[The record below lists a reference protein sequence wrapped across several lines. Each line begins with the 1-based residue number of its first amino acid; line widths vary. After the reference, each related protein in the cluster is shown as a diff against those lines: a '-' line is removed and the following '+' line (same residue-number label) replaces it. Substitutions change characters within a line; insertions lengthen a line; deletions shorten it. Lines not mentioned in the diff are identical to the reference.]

1 MARLLEIDSLTK
13 RFGPIVA
20 VDNLSFTV
28 DRGEVLGFLGPNG
41 SGKTTTMRM
50 VTGFLQPSDGLV
62 RVDGHDVVREPIAV
76 KRRIGYLP
84 EGAPAYGDMSPR
96 SLFAFI
102 ADVRGITGAAKRDA
116 IDRSI
121 ARLELERVVHQPIE
135 TLSKGFKRRVGLAA
149 ALLHDPDLLVLDEPT
164 DGLDP
169 NQKHQVRELLK
180 TMAHDKAI
188 VISTHLLEE
197 VNAICTRAIIIGRG
211 RMLAD
216 ALPQQLEERSRWH
229 NAVGVRVAVA
239 DADRAMGIFGA
250 LAMIDSVE
258 PVARAG
264 GFAEIVAFTSAGV
277 NALVAVREAAAA
289 NNIVVSEIY
298 AERGRLD
305 DVFREL
311 TLPRLGVRSNA

>member
-1 MARLLEIDSLTK
+1 MLEIDSLSK

-50 VTGFLQPSDGLV
+50 VTGFLQPSDGAV
-62 RVDGHDVVREPIAV
+62 RVDGHDVVKEPIAV

-96 SLFAFI
+96 ALFGFI
-102 ADVRGITGAAKRDA
+102 ADVRGITGAARRDA
-116 IDRSI
+116 IDRSVS
-121 ARLELERVVHQPIE
+121 RLELERVVHQPIE

-149 ALLHDPDLLVLDEPT
+149 ALLHDPDLLILDEPT

-180 TMAHDKAI
+180 TMAPNKAI

-197 VNAICTRAIIIGRG
+197 VNAICTRAIIIARG

-229 NAVGVRVAVA
+229 NAVGIRVAVA
-239 DADRAMGIFGA
+239 DADRAMSAIGA
-250 LAMIDSVE
+250 LAMIESVE

-264 GFAEIVAFTSAGV
+264 GFTELVAFSSTGAD
-277 NALVAVREAAAA
+277 ALVAVRECAAT
-289 NNIVVSEIY
+289 NSIVVNEIY

-311 TLPRLGVRSNA
+311 TLPQLGVRRNA